1 MQRFILTNTMC
12 HLFQDYRFHVCR
24 EPSCMTENQHL
35 NKRQKMKHSV
45 AQKTTT
51 QRTVVMD
58 ADVPSRLALVES
70 TNHNTIGQSA
80 NGGHSSLPLH
90 FMKPMR
96 YETNLCTRGEAEE
109 APLGWSQEA
118 WEHQQCQNQK
128 QQRTLRERI
137 AAIMDIGANH
147 QHDKRFNISDRDNEN
162 SSKKPSRQAKTAT
175 VAGLCNFSPI
185 VLETIS
191 SSKNKER
198 QVKKIQRTC
207 TIQFARWRHK
217 SKRQGNTVE
226 TQKNARRRRRAG
238 RWSGFLSDGH

>member
-1 MQRFILTNTMC
+1 
-12 HLFQDYRFHVCR
+12 
-24 EPSCMTENQHL
+24 MTENQHL

-45 AQKTTT
+45 AQNTTT

-58 ADVPSRLALVES
+58 ADVRRRLPLVES
-70 TNHNTIGQSA
+70 LLTIGQLA
-80 NGGHSSLPLH
+80 NGTHSSLPVN
-90 FMKPMR
+90 FMKPKR
-96 YETNLCTRGEAEE
+96 YETNVCTRGEAEE

-118 WEHQQCQNQK
+118 WEHQQGQNKK

-147 QHDKRFNISDRDNEN
+147 QHDKRLNISDHDNEN
-162 SSKKPSRQAKTAT
+162 SSKKPSGQAKTAT

-185 VLETIS
+185 DLDTIS

-198 QVKKIQRTC
+198 QVKEIQRTC